1 MQTEFPKA
9 IQSKI
14 MGSNTPRVKGQSDI
28 EINHNEHNVD
38 TKIFSKQAPAHKHTS
53 EGSITPW
60 AGQVCAGIWGSALC
74 SGRSGWLQFVLSG
87 WSDLGRP
94 QYKRSTESFSHSGPN
109 WKCSDCKHNGA
120 DQGKPQRSQLDPIAP
135 HAVWLGVARVQHH
148 KCVHTH
154 THTFW
159 FQTNQPRC
167 QP

>member
-87 WSDLGRP
+87 
-94 QYKRSTESFSHSGPN
+94 
-109 WKCSDCKHNGA
+109 
-120 DQGKPQRSQLDPIAP
+120 
-135 HAVWLGVARVQHH
+135 
-148 KCVHTH
+148 
-154 THTFW
+154 
-159 FQTNQPRC
+159 
-167 QP
+167 